1 MPGLKGTAL
10 EHESASLFKPAPNK
24 PLTTGE
30 KVILGVVATAIAG
43 EVALPVV
50 LRVIQQGNVPLPVPG
65 P

>member
-1 MPGLKGTAL
+1 M
-10 EHESASLFKPAPNK
+10 
-24 PLTTGE
+24 
-30 KVILGVVATAIAG
+30 GVVATAIAG